1 MIGQQ
6 TRPEYQQVTRRMPD
20 DDVSRLRDSIEGV
33 GRGTG
38 DYVQQAE
45 KFERLASRART
56 EGLVLYGYSDGAMSE
71 DRRIGAYGWLVA
83 VKSAEG
89 ALVILAGGGLSAA
102 HARGGCRGLAR
113 EARPWACG
121 EAGGKERVES

>member
-1 MIGQQ
+1 MALHVEGGGVTELDLADAGAAWRRMDTADPGDARRVRAWLRGSPQADCVVVLTSAAHHVDMIGQQ

-20 DDVSRLRDSIEGV
+20 DDASRLRDSIEGV

-56 EGLVLYGYSDGAMSE
+56 EGLVLYGYSDGA
-71 DRRIGAYGWLVA
+71 
-83 VKSAEG
+83 
-89 ALVILAGGGLSAA
+89 
-102 HARGGCRGLAR
+102 
-113 EARPWACG
+113 
-121 EAGGKERVES
+121 